1 MFIKAV
7 AMTLATKPL
16 SNRIAVVFDF
26 DDTLV
31 PDTVDSLLFSCGIDA
46 LQFRQERIQPLI
58 ESGWDK
64 ILARF
69 YALIEES
76 QRQNNKITQEYFA
89 RFGQALAPFD
99 GVPEMFD
106 RLRQRAYELNP
117 KVAVEFYLITCGM
130 VEIARHNCIAPNFKA
145 MWGCEFHYGT
155 DGGIEFLKKIVTHTE
170 KTRYLFQIAKGV
182 SHQKDDGRTF
192 VYRDVPPEELHVPLT
207 QAIYVGD
214 GASDIPC
221 FSLLNEE
228 QGVAI
233 GVYKD
238 RAPEEWGQ
246 ELSMTQGQR
255 VANLAPV
262 DYSKDSE
269 LMRSLTLAVES
280 ICKQISLHQLS
291 VGE

>member
-1 MFIKAV
+1 MNS
-7 AMTLATKPL
+7 ATKPL
-16 SNRIAVVFDF
+16 SNYIGVVFDF

-31 PDTVDSLLFSCGIDA
+31 PDTVDSLLESLGIDA
-46 LQFRQERIQPLI
+46 LKFRQERIQPLI
-58 ESGWDK
+58 DRGWDK

-69 YALIEES
+69 YAIIEES
-76 QRQNNKITQEYFA
+76 KRQGNKVTQEYLA
-89 RFGQALAPFD
+89 KFGQELAPFD

-106 RLRQRAYELNP
+106 RLRQSACEINP
-117 KVAVEFYLITCGM
+117 KVELEFYLISCGM
-130 VEIARHNCIAPNFKA
+130 VDIARYNCIAPNFKE
-145 MWGCEFHYGT
+145 MWGCEFHYNQ

-170 KTRYLFQIAKGV
+170 KTRYLFQIAKGI
-182 SHQKDDGRTF
+182 DGQQQDGKTF

-207 QAIYVGD
+207 QVIYVGD

-228 QGVAI
+228 GGTAI

-238 RAPEEWGQ
+238 RTPEEWNR
-246 ELSMTQGQR
+246 EIEISKSQR
-255 VANLAPV
+255 LANLAPAE
-262 DYSKDSE
+262 YGEDSE

-280 ICKQISLHQLS
+280 LCKQISLLQLS